1 MENPTEND
9 RKPDNDAGCAV
20 ATGSASGAHTPGPW
34 HWQYSPM
41 TNLPI
46 ALANEK
52 RDVLLSTGDDES
64 AWAQVNDADM
74 KLIARAPDLLAL
86 LRKADVALKH
96 HGGMQ
101 YTNTWLARDIDAE
114 LAPFA
119 PTERQVIDN
128 LNRAHAAMR
137 GPNVS
142 R

>member
-1 MENPTEND
+1 
-9 RKPDNDAGCAV
+9 
-20 ATGSASGAHTPGPW
+20 
-34 HWQYSPM
+34 M

-86 LRKADVALKH
+86 LRKADAALKH

-101 YTNTWLARDIDAE
+101 YTGTWLARDIE
-114 LAPFA
+114 
-119 PTERQVIDN
+119 
-128 LNRAHAAMR
+128 AAL
-137 GPNVS
+137 G
-142 R
+142 